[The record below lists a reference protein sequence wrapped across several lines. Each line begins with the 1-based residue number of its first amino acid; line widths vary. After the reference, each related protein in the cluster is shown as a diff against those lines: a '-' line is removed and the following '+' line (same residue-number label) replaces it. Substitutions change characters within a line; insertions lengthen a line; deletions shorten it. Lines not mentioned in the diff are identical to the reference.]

1 MSKSRSKL
9 FGVIAI
15 FLLSITTCG
24 CTQVEEDESV
34 SGIIIQSFTEAAV
47 ESLNQSIEEYRNYR
61 YPVTSEF
68 RDIKRLE
75 LVDSL
80 VDKRLE
86 NEWFISDI

>member
-9 FGVIAI
+9 FRVIAI

-24 CTQVEEDESV
+24 CTQVEEDKSV

>member
-9 FGVIAI
+9 FRVIAI

-24 CTQVEEDESV
+24 CTQVEENESV